1 MSLINTTRLQDPLLL
16 CHQRLNVLLL
26 FPVLSNITSE
36 KHHTTLSKLSFLV
49 KSFKLGND
57 KHGLNT
63 PAVRHA
69 KIAIASKW
77 QVPDGCNIEHEN
89 EAGVKKK
96 RATFIYH
103 YQH

>member
-1 MSLINTTRLQDPLLL
+1 M
-16 CHQRLNVLLL
+16 
-26 FPVLSNITSE
+26 SE

-57 KHGLNT
+57 KHGPNT
-63 PAVRHA
+63 SAVRHA

-77 QVPDGCNIEHEN
+77 QVPDGCSIEN
-89 EAGVKKK
+89 EAGVKK
-96 RATFIYH
+96 RATFIYR